1 LSDAQ
6 KRTFITMRAMAASP
20 LMMGGDLPT
29 LDDHSLSLIT
39 NSDMLA
45 CNQNGVMGS
54 LVFEKTG
61 LEIWKVEKKDA
72 TDKGWIG
79 VFNRT
84 DGSESVEINKG
95 RLRLETGEKYDL
107 YDVWGESNFMPGTIE
122 IEPQDCLFL
131 RYAEEK

>member
-1 LSDAQ
+1 
-6 KRTFITMRAMAASP
+6 MRAMAASP

-29 LDDHSLSLIT
+29 LDDDSLSLST

-54 LVFEKTG
+54 LIFEENG
-61 LEIWKVEKKDA
+61 LEVWKVEKKDA

-84 DGSESVEINKG
+84 DGSESIEINKG
-95 RLRLETGEKYDL
+95 RLGLETGEKYDL
-107 YDVWGESNFMPGTIE
+107 YDVWGESNVKLGAFE